1 MVLKCSTCSK
11 DNIPS
16 SELAFNKVG
25 DSSWGLVC
33 KDCLDILGVEW
44 SKPGELKW
52 LGPYAGICPPETYQL
67 LSQIKENNGHKADKL
82 ADNERRYE
90 RHSLVLKGFIKTS
103 KDSNEEILAIIK
115 DLSKG
120 GLRFV
125 SKSEFS
131 IAQIA
136 SIRIERKNS
145 DTPENT
151 ISENIEIMRVIPQKN
166 GTFEMGA
173 RFLSAETAE
182 LEKKSKNPQAR
193 HNILL
198 KVRYKV
204 TNNTPAATGA
214 VLELGRKTALI
225 LVTCNLRKGSKFAMQ
240 ISGNSGVFANQELS
254 GLAEVKRT
262 ELVYAGN
269 YEVLVNLIKVN
280 ITKTA

>member
-1 MVLKCSTCSK
+1 MVLKCSTCTK
-11 DNIPS
+11 ENIPS
-16 SELAFNKVG
+16 SDLAFNKVG
-25 DSSWGLVC
+25 DSSWGLIC
-33 KDCLDILGVEW
+33 KDCLEVLGIEW
-44 SKPGELKW
+44 SNPGELKW
-52 LGPYAGICPPETYQL
+52 LGSYAGICPPETYQL
-67 LSQIKENNGHKADKL
+67 LNQIKESNGHKADKL

-90 RHSLVLKGFIKTS
+90 RHSLVLRGFIKKS
-103 KDSNEEILAIIK
+103 KDSDEEILAIIK

-120 GLRFV
+120 GIKFI

-136 SIRIERKNS
+136 SIRIEHKNS
-145 DTPENT
+145 DTTENT
-151 ISENIEIMRVIPQKN
+151 ISENIEIVRVIPQEN

-182 LEKKSKNPQAR
+182 LEKKANSSKAR

-198 KVRYKV
+198 KIRYKV

-214 VLELGRKTALI
+214 VLELGRKSALI
-225 LVTCNLRKGSKFAMQ
+225 LVTSNLRKGSKFAMQ